1 MIRPL
6 FMSAACMFL
15 AGCVTNTQ
23 TSTNALLAS
32 SGSGNGGAAAAR
44 PAPPPRPVPTQNARL
59 AAARLVTVNKT
70 TTAGATLM
78 LTSVGSL
85 NQDCTSRGQVT
96 AKVVQAPDNGT
107 VHIENGMAFP
117 TYSPGDAPFLCNARK
132 APMTLIS
139 YRASPGFTGQ
149 DTTSIQVFF
158 PDGNA
163 PTFLF
168 HIAVQ

>member
-1 MIRPL
+1 MIRSL
-6 FMSAACMFL
+6 LVSSACILL

-23 TSTNALLAS
+23 TSTNALLAA
-32 SGSGNGGAAAAR
+32 SGSGNGAGAVRQA
-44 PAPPPRPVPTQNARL
+44 APPQRPVPTQNARL
-59 AAARLVTVNKT
+59 AAARMVTVNKT
-70 TTAGATLM
+70 TTAGTTLM

-85 NQDCTSRGQVT
+85 NRDCTSRGQVT

-117 TYSPGDAPFLCNARK
+117 SYSPGDAPYLCNARK
-132 APMTLIS
+132 SPMTLIT
-139 YRASPGFTGQ
+139 YRAEPGFTGQ
-149 DTTSIQVFF
+149 DTTSVQVFF

-163 PTFLF
+163 PTLLF